1 MPAKS
6 KKQQKAAGMALAA
19 KRGEISPRKLKG
31 SALQMYKSM
40 NEEELEDYAET
51 KRKGL
56 PTRVKKKKKGKAKKK
71 SSSMK
76 KMIRKNLK

>member
-6 KKQQKAAGMALAA
+6 KVQQRAAGMALAA
-19 KRGEISPRKLKG
+19 KRGKVPVSRLKG

-40 NEEELEDYAET
+40 TAKQLEDFAST

-56 PTRVKKKKKGKAKKK
+56 PKRKK
-71 SSSMK
+71 
-76 KMIRKNLK
+76 